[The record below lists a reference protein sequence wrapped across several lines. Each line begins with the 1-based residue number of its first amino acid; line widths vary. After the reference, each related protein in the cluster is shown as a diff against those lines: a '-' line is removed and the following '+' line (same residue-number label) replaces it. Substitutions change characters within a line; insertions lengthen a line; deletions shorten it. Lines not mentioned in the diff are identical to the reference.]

1 MPKRDPIHMSA
12 QRERIVRATIGC
24 IADKGVERTS
34 ITDICRKAGMSVG
47 AIYVHFANKQE
58 IVAAALSYG
67 SMEAVD
73 LPGDWPSFKAMIAN
87 MDGQKGFD
95 MVTVVRNRLN
105 LHAECVRPGELH
117 DLFRPILAGLID
129 VLAAHLQKM
138 ADDGGIRLKMSAR
151 QTALSISAFIDG
163 MLWIA
168 LASDRPLDELRSE
181 LSDGLDCF
189 VDSVEQ
195 RSQLHQAPAC

>member
-73 LPGDWPSFKAMIAN
+73 LPGDWPLPLRVFV
-87 MDGQKGFD
+87 FW
-95 MVTVVRNRLN
+95 L
-105 LHAECVRPGELH
+105 
-117 DLFRPILAGLID
+117 
-129 VLAAHLQKM
+129 
-138 ADDGGIRLKMSAR
+138 
-151 QTALSISAFIDG
+151 AFII
-163 MLWIA
+163 WKRQNA
-168 LASDRPLDELRSE
+168 AAAS
-181 LSDGLDCF
+181 
-189 VDSVEQ
+189 
-195 RSQLHQAPAC
+195 